1 MSAIVKVQRMFWY
14 HRKLLKHL
22 VEGEQQPV
30 HQVNGIFIIS
40 VCWLMKA
47 SKIAIKT
54 VNKFYMTN
62 QNNMDI
68 KREIWRQFLSL
79 SSGNGVLNDIKQIKL
94 VIWSNRTSLTSH

>member
-22 VEGEQQPV
+22 VEGEQQPIRQ
-30 HQVNGIFIIS
+30 QVNSIFIIP

-47 SKIAIKT
+47 SKIVITT

-62 QNNMDI
+62 RTIWVLNM
-68 KREIWRQFLSL
+68 KFWRQFQSF
-79 SSGNGVLNDIKQIKL
+79 SSGNGVLNDTGQIKL
-94 VIWSNRTSLTSH
+94 VI